1 MPPGSEPNRYLLF
14 AEDVPGTH
22 EVVDAFNLVID
33 MLNAGERRRKE
44 GDPVMY
50 LVDSQQRCG
59 PDPVAHARIEQFRPE
74 NLVASGIAGAQAN
87 VAEAGD
93 SGVA

>member
-1 MPPGSEPNRYLLF
+1 MPPWSEPNGYALF
-14 AEDVPGTH
+14 TQGVPGAH
-22 EVVDAFNLVID
+22 EIVDACNLVID
-33 MLNAGERRRKE
+33 MLNARERGRKE

-50 LVDSQQRCG
+50 LVDSQQRCRS
-59 PDPVAHARIEQFRPE
+59 DPVAHARIAQFRPE
-74 NLVASGIAGAQAN
+74 DLVTSGITGAQAD